1 MLSAGTPPS
10 TSRSSVDRDVLLQR
24 LKGVGVLRNTHPNFK
39 HGRIYTGPPQ
49 QPTMAWKSTQPPRD
63 DHDAPAWLTA
73 TEFKDTDAA
82 LEAKVKHLAELMRA
96 SKKTVI
102 YSGAGISASVIGQA
116 ARSGSIKVGFKPNTR
131 AALPTPTHL
140 ALRALERAGFIQSWQ
155 QQNHDGLPQKAGY
168 PQDKI
173 NEIHGSWY
181 DPCNP
186 VVKYSGSL
194 HDRAFPW
201 MLSDAATADL
211 TLVLGTSMGGLTAD
225 CVATDPA
232 NRSRSGMALG
242 AVCINLQQTAQDGIM
257 SLRVFEKTDVVMLRL
272 LHELGI
278 EIPTDSNLCEVGLPG
293 NRVLVPYDRDGR
305 RLSPTAM
312 ARSDWMVLDLS
323 ARMAVKINPDH
334 NIQGARQP
342 MYMHIGATKPHRFKG
357 QTRSPRVGYGVVQ
370 ERDDETC
377 SYVCNV
383 EGAVMRLGTW
393 WLRAAAAGK
402 VEALPIVNRQ
412 PVFFPRGTKVDTKAS
427 KNCKAPLNQ
436 RNTTLARTPRPKTR
450 AAGAR
455 ANSGKAK
462 PDTQTG
468 MPSGNLTLP
477 PVTTASAG
485 KGSPKATG
493 GSAKKAFA
501 AKAAKAAKAPGTPKS
516 GCSSKS
522 KAKAGRQAMQL
533 GKSVFGASLFDAVG
547 APSGDGTADPTHIV
561 FYGSS
566 LLQ

>member
-1 MLSAGTPPS
+1 MYNQGTPRPAS
-10 TSRSSVDRDVLLQR
+10 
-24 LKGVGVLRNTHPNFK
+24 N
-39 HGRIYTGPPQ
+39 
-49 QPTMAWKSTQPPRD
+49 
-63 DHDAPAWLTA
+63 APARPTA
-73 TEFKDTDAA
+73 GSPPATRPT
-82 LEAKVKHLAELMRA
+82 VII
-96 SKKTVI
+96 SQVI

-116 ARSGSIKVGFKPNTR
+116 ARSGSIKVGFKPKTR
-131 AALPTPTHL
+131 AARPTPTHI

-232 NRSRSGMALG
+232 NRSRSGTALG
-242 AVCINLQQTAQDGIM
+242 AVCINLQQTAQDGLM
-257 SLRVFEKTDVVMLRL
+257 SLRVFERTDVVMLRL
-272 LHELGI
+272 LCELGI
-278 EIPTDSNLCEVGLPG
+278 EIPVNPDLREVGLPG
-293 NRVLVPYDRDGR
+293 DRMLVPYDRDGR

-312 ARSDWMVLDLS
+312 ARSNWMVLDLS

-342 MYMHIGATKPHRFKG
+342 MFLHIGATKPHRFKG

-383 EGAVMRLGTW
+383 EGAIMRLGTW

-412 PVFFPRGTKVDTKAS
+412 PIFFPRGTKVDTKAS
-427 KNCKAPLNQ
+427 TNCKAPLNQ
-436 RNTTLARTPRPKTR
+436 HNTARALARTPRPKTR
-450 AAGAR
+450 AAGVR
-455 ANSGKAK
+455 ANTGMAK
-462 PDTQTG
+462 PATKTDTG
-468 MPSGNLTLP
+468 SEVPSSSLTLA
-477 PVTTASAG
+477 PVTAASAA
-485 KGSPKATG
+485 KGSTKATG
-493 GSAKKAFA
+493 GRAKKPSA
-501 AKAAKAAKAPGTPKS
+501 AKAASTPKS
-516 GCSSKS
+516 GCSAYS
-522 KAKAGRQAMQL
+522 KAKAGRLAMPL
-533 GKSVFGASLFDAVG
+533 GKSVFGASRFDAVG
-547 APSGDGTADPTHIV
+547 VPCGDGTADPTHYV
-561 FYGSS
+561 FCESS